1 MTDALDRR
9 SLGRGLSAAT
19 DASVAEVLEA
29 RGDDPLLRPHRGHRL
44 GITGPPGVGK
54 STLVGA
60 LAGERLS
67 DGRRIGIIAI
77 DPTSP
82 HSGGSILGDRI
93 RIDAAGDNERL
104 YLRSVPSRLAGDGLT
119 DNLPDLVS
127 ALEREPFDEVWV
139 ETVGVGQV
147 AYGVRRCVD
156 TLIVLVQP
164 GSGDT
169 VQAMKAGI
177 LEVGDVYVVTR
188 ADRPGAEHTAAEL
201 EATLAFAAASDWR
214 PPVLLTAAPSGDGV
228 GELSEAIDA
237 HRHHL
242 DESGGVDRLGPDQAR
257 YDVER
262 LLHRRVRQLVG
273 ESDPGAGGATL
284 ASVYQSVVKR
294 LAGEL
299 PRVELPTEDYEP
311 TDQESQRRGS

>member
-9 SLGRGLSAAT
+9 SLGRRLTSAT
-19 DASVAEVLEA
+19 DASVAEVLDL
-29 RGDDPLLRPHRGHRL
+29 RGGEPLLRPHRGHRV

-54 STLVGA
+54 STIIAA
-60 LAGERLS
+60 LAGERLA
-67 DGRRIGIIAI
+67 DGRRIGIVAI

-93 RIDAAGDNERL
+93 RIDAAAVHERL
-104 YLRSVPSRLAGDGLT
+104 YLRSVPSRLAADGLT
-119 DNLPDLVS
+119 DNLPDLVA

-139 ETVGVGQV
+139 ETVGVGQA

-156 TLIVLVQP
+156 TLVVLIQP

-177 LEVGDVYVVTR
+177 LEVGDVYVVSK
-188 ADRPGAEHTAAEL
+188 ADRPGAHQTAAEL
-201 EATLAFAAASDWR
+201 EATLSLTAAGDWR
-214 PPVLLTAAPSGDGV
+214 PPVLLTAAPTGEGIA
-228 GELSEAIDA
+228 ELSECIDA

-242 DESGGVDRLGPDQAR
+242 EKSGELERLGPDQAR

-262 LLHRRVRQLVG
+262 LLQRRVRQLVA
-273 ESDPGAGGATL
+273 EIDPLGNQATL
-284 ASVYQSVVKR
+284 AAAYRSVAQR
-294 LAGEL
+294 LADEL
-299 PRVELPTEDYEP
+299 TAIAED
-311 TDQESQRRGS
+311 TRIDNESSS